1 MLLDY
6 LNILGVKFLKDI
18 DILWIGN
25 FVLFFLGGNNS
36 INKWM
41 LVNKY
46 WRIRVRKL
54 VLMYECN
61 KYIKSN
67 YCVGFFKIMWFLK
80 KIFVLIDMKMFEF

>member
-67 YCVGFFKIMWFLK
+67 YCVGFF
-80 KIFVLIDMKMFEF
+80 